1 VVVKGLP
8 HQRFLHG
15 SAFSM
20 SERFDRN
27 RMFLRFRLWS
37 RRVNLSRKMAVALTI
52 AIIASGIATYAALT
66 NSRPLGGPMNP
77 QLVLG
82 LLVLDM
88 VLLLLVLVLV
98 VRHVARIWA
107 ERRSGVAGSKLHVR
121 LTLMFSVVA
130 VTPAILVAVFSTLL
144 INFGVE
150 QWFNTRVS
158 TAVDES
164 LAVAKAYLEE
174 HQQAIG
180 GDAMAMAADI
190 NREGPGMLSNPIR
203 LEQMVGTQ
211 AAIRALSEA
220 VVFNNAGEVIARTGI
235 AYSMEMSLQR
245 IPRWAFDRV
254 RAGQVA
260 VLTTPGDDRVRALV
274 KLDGTLVET
283 YLYVGRFVDP
293 KVLDHVSRTTQ
304 AVAEYQKLEGT
315 RNHLEITFSAI
326 FIVVALLLLLA
337 AVWVGLSLAS
347 QLASPISALIDAAE
361 KVRAGDLNAR
371 VEVSAGGDELNS
383 LGRAFNRM
391 ISQLGGQR
399 RELVSKNAELDERR
413 RFTEAVLAGVSAG
426 VVGLDAQG
434 VVELP
439 NRSALELLEL
449 EPVALIGQNFAETVP
464 EMAELLEQ
472 VRRRPERTVQ
482 DEMKL
487 RNRTLLVKI
496 AAESDGEGLV
506 TGYVVTFDDITELAS
521 AQRKA
526 AWADV
531 ARRIAHEIKNPLTPI
546 QLSAERLK
554 RKYLKQISSDP
565 ETFVTC
571 TDTIIRQVGDI
582 GRMVDEFS
590 SFARMPAPVIKP
602 ENLAEIVRQ
611 AMFLAK
617 TGYPK
622 VSFQA
627 EIPPETIPVSCD
639 GRLIGQALT
648 NLLKNAVEA
657 IEGREGQELPPG
669 RIMLSVQHLADG
681 FQVIIEDNGKGL
693 PSDQRDRLT
702 EPYVTTRAKGT
713 GLGLAI
719 VKKIMEDH
727 GGGLMLEDRPDGE
740 QGAVV
745 RLVFP
750 PATEGVSGQN
760 GA

>member
-1 VVVKGLP
+1 
-8 HQRFLHG
+8 
-15 SAFSM
+15 M
-20 SERFDRN
+20 SERHDRT

-37 RRVNLSRKMAVALTI
+37 RRVNLSRKLAVALAL
-52 AIIASGIATYAALT
+52 AIVASGVATYAALT
-66 NSRPLGGPMNP
+66 NSGPLGGPSNP

-88 VLLLLVLVLV
+88 VLMLFVAVLVA
-98 VRHVARIWA
+98 RHIARIWA
-107 ERRSGVAGSKLHVR
+107 ERKSGAAGAKLHVR
-121 LTLMFSVVA
+121 ITLMFSVVA
-130 VTPAILVAVFSTLL
+130 ITPAILVAVFSTLL

-150 QWFNTRVS
+150 QWFNSRVS

-180 GDAMAMAADI
+180 GDALAMAADI
-190 NREGPGMLSNPIR
+190 NREGPGILSNPIR
-203 LEQMVGTQ
+203 LEQMVGNQ
-211 AAIRALSEA
+211 AGIRALSEA
-220 VVFNNAGEVIARTGI
+220 IVFNSTGEVIARSGL
-235 AYSMEMSLQR
+235 AFSMELSIQR
-245 IPRWAFDRV
+245 IPRWAFDQV
-254 RAGQVA
+254 RSPGQVA
-260 VLTTPGDDRVRALV
+260 VLTNPGDDRVRALV
-274 KLDGTLVET
+274 KLDGSLVDT

-293 KVLDHVSRTTQ
+293 KVLDHLSRTTQ

-326 FIVVALLLLLA
+326 FVVVALLLLLA

-347 QLASPISALIDAAE
+347 QLASPIVALIDAAE
-361 KVRAGDLNAR
+361 RIRAGDLTAR
-371 VEVSAGGDELNS
+371 VDADAASDELRS
-383 LGRAFNRM
+383 LSRAFNRM
-391 ISQLGGQR
+391 TSQLGTQR
-399 RELVSKNAELDERR
+399 RDLMAVNTELDERR

-426 VVGLDAQG
+426 VIGLDINGAI
-434 VVELP
+434 ELP
-439 NRSALELLEL
+439 NRSAVELLAQEPADLIGNPLGEAVPEMSELLE
-449 EPVALIGQNFAETVP
+449 AAK
-464 EMAELLEQ
+464 
-472 VRRRPERTVQ
+472 RRPDRSVQ

-487 RNRTLLVKI
+487 HRAGRNRTLLVRI
-496 AAESDGEGLV
+496 SAESDAEGQV
-506 TGYVVTFDDITELAS
+506 AGYVVTFDDITELAS

-554 RKYLKQISSDP
+554 RKYLKEITSDP

-590 SFARMPAPVIKP
+590 SFARMPAPVIKT
-602 ENLAEIVRQ
+602 ENLSEIVRQ
-611 AMFLAK
+611 AVFLARN
-617 TGYPK
+617 GYPK
-622 VSFQA
+622 VTFNA
-627 EIPPETIPVSCD
+627 DMPPEPLPISCD
-639 GRLIGQALT
+639 GRLIGQAMT

-657 IEGREGQELPPG
+657 IEGREGAGLPPG
-669 RIMLSVQHLADG
+669 EISVVVLRRDNETD
-681 FQVIIEDNGKGL
+681 VVIEDNGKGL
-693 PSDQRDRLT
+693 PAEQRDRLT

-727 GGGLMLEDRPDGE
+727 GGELSLEDRDAEGT
-740 QGAVV
+740 GARV
-745 RLVFP
+745 RLIFRPSEMVP
-750 PATEGVSGQN
+750 DSAAEGAGEHH

>member
-1 VVVKGLP
+1 M
-8 HQRFLHG
+8 
-15 SAFSM
+15 A
-20 SERFDRN
+20 ERSN
-27 RMFLRFRLWS
+27 RTRMILRFRLWS
-37 RRVNLSRKMAVALTI
+37 RRIHLSRKLAVALTLG
-52 AIIASGIATYAALT
+52 IIVSGFATYAALT

-77 QLVLG
+77 QLVLA

-88 VLLLLVLVLV
+88 VLMLLVAVLV
-98 VRHVARIWA
+98 ARHIARIWA
-107 ERRSGVAGSKLHVR
+107 ERRSGAAGAKLHVR

-130 VTPAILVAVFSTLL
+130 ITPAILVAIFSTLL

-180 GDAMAMAADI
+180 GDALAMAADI
-190 NREGPGMLSNPIR
+190 SRVGPGLLSNPIR
-203 LEQMVGTQ
+203 LEQMVGSQ

-220 VVFNNAGEVIARTGI
+220 IVFTSAGEVIARSGL

-245 IPRWAFDRV
+245 IPRWAYDQV

-260 VLTTPGDDRVRALV
+260 VLTNPGDDRVRALV
-274 KLDGTLVET
+274 KLDGSLVET

-293 KVLDHVSRTTQ
+293 KVLDHVSRTSE

-347 QLASPISALIDAAE
+347 QLATPISALIDAAE
-361 KVRAGDLNAR
+361 KVRGGDLSAR
-371 VEVSAGGDELNS
+371 VDAEAASDELRS
-383 LGRAFNRM
+383 LSRAFNRM
-391 ISQLGGQR
+391 VSQLGAQR
-399 RELVSKNAELDERR
+399 HDLMEVNSELDERR

-426 VVGLDAQG
+426 VIGLDLNGA
-434 VVELP
+434 VELP
-439 NRSALELLEL
+439 NRSAMEFLEQES
-449 EPVALIGQNFAETVP
+449 VDLIGKSLGDVVP
-464 EMAELLEQ
+464 EMAELMEAAK
-472 VRRRPERTVQ
+472 RRPDRSVQ
-482 DEMKL
+482 DEMTL
-487 RNRTLLVKI
+487 HRGGRTRTLLVRI
-496 AAESDGEGLV
+496 SAESNADSAV

-554 RKYLKQISSDP
+554 RKYLKQITSDP

-590 SFARMPAPVIKP
+590 SFARMPAPVIKS
-602 ENLAEIVRQ
+602 ENLGEILRQ
-611 AMFLAK
+611 SLFMAR

-627 EIPPETIPVSCD
+627 EIPKEALPIDCD
-639 GRLIGQALT
+639 GRLIGQAMT

-657 IEGREGQELPPG
+657 IDGREGEDLAPGLITLAVVRRGSELD
-669 RIMLSVQHLADG
+669 V
-681 FQVIIEDNGKGL
+681 VIDDNGKGL
-693 PSDQRDRLT
+693 PAEQRDRLT

-727 GGGLMLEDRPDGE
+727 GGELILEDHADGE
-740 QGAVV
+740 AGARV
-745 RLVFP
+745 RLIFRPTEKVQ
-750 PATEGVSGQN
+750 ATAEGASGHH

>member
-1 VVVKGLP
+1 M
-8 HQRFLHG
+8 
-15 SAFSM
+15 A
-20 SERFDRN
+20 DRSN
-27 RMFLRFRLWS
+27 RTRMILRFRLWS
-37 RRVNLSRKMAVALTI
+37 RRIHLSRKLAVALTLG
-52 AIIASGIATYAALT
+52 IIASGIATYAALT

-77 QLVLG
+77 QLVLA

-88 VLLLLVLVLV
+88 VLMLLVAVLV
-98 VRHVARIWA
+98 ARHIARIWA
-107 ERRSGVAGSKLHVR
+107 ERRSGAAGAKLHVR

-130 VTPAILVAVFSTLL
+130 ITPAILVAVFSTLL

-180 GDAMAMAADI
+180 GDALAMAADI
-190 NREGPGMLSNPIR
+190 SRVGPGLLSNPIR
-203 LEQMVGTQ
+203 LEQMVDSQ

-220 VVFNNAGEVIARTGI
+220 IVFTSAGEVIARSGL

-245 IPRWAFDRV
+245 IPRWAYDQV

-260 VLTTPGDDRVRALV
+260 VLTNPGDDRVRALV
-274 KLDGTLVET
+274 KLDGSLVET

-293 KVLDHVSRTTQ
+293 KVLDHVSRTSE

-347 QLASPISALIDAAE
+347 QLATPISALIDAAE
-361 KVRAGDLNAR
+361 KVRGGDLSAR
-371 VEVSAGGDELNS
+371 VDAEAASDELRS
-383 LGRAFNRM
+383 LSRAFNRM
-391 ISQLGGQR
+391 VSQLGAQR
-399 RELVSKNAELDERR
+399 HDLMEVNSELDERR

-426 VVGLDAQG
+426 VIGLDLNGA
-434 VVELP
+434 VELP
-439 NRSALELLEL
+439 NRSAMEFLEQES
-449 EPVALIGQNFAETVP
+449 VDLIGKSLGDVVP
-464 EMAELLEQ
+464 EMAELMEAAK
-472 VRRRPERTVQ
+472 RRPDRSVQ
-482 DEMKL
+482 DEMTL
-487 RNRTLLVKI
+487 HRGGRTRTLLVRI
-496 AAESDGEGLV
+496 SAESNAEGAV

-554 RKYLKQISSDP
+554 RKYLKQITFDP

-590 SFARMPAPVIKP
+590 SFARMPAPVIKS
-602 ENLAEIVRQ
+602 ENLGEILRQ
-611 AMFLAK
+611 SLFMAR

-627 EIPPETIPVSCD
+627 EIPKEALPINCD
-639 GRLIGQALT
+639 GRLIGQAMT

-657 IEGREGQELPPG
+657 IDGREGDDLPPG
-669 RIMLSVQHLADG
+669 LITLAVVHRGAELD
-681 FQVIIEDNGKGL
+681 VVIEDNGKGL
-693 PSDQRDRLT
+693 PAEQRDRLT

-727 GGGLMLEDRPDGE
+727 GGELILEDRADGE
-740 QGAVV
+740 AGARV
-745 RLVFP
+745 RLIFRP
-750 PATEGVSGQN
+750 TEMVQTTAEGASGHH